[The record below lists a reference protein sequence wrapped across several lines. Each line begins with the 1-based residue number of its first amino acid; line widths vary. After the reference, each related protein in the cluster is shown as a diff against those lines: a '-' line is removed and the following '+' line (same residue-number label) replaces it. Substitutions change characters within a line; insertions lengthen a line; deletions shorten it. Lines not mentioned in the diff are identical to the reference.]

1 MNLALRVLREPYPG
15 QAALVCGE
23 RHLDRDALATSVARA
38 AGGLRALGVHPGEP
52 VLLILP
58 NSLELAVAWLGA
70 IHAGAVAIA
79 LSGRLGE
86 ADYRHILA
94 ESGARFAVVEE
105 SFVEARKVFAAIAVG
120 LPAGEAVAAFEA
132 EADAPAFCLYSSGTT
147 GRPKS
152 VLHAHRAGSAVGEA
166 FGMLGLAPG
175 DAVLTTSRFS
185 FAYGLEHGLLGPLAH
200 GLTSVLIPD
209 WPDPASVLSAVAQH
223 RPRAIF
229 SVPTMYRRLMAEP
242 AEQLGAL
249 REVRYFVSAGER
261 LSPELVNRWRDA
273 TGGELLNLYGMSET
287 FCACM
292 MTPPGTSDGLRT
304 GTPFPSAEVRLE
316 AGVLWVRHP
325 ALARGY
331 ANVPSETAAQFRDG
345 WFCSRDIFLRDAQ
358 GYYVHQ
364 GRSDELVKI
373 AGQWVWP
380 TELEEAAL
388 SAAAVGE
395 AACVAVA
402 DGDGLHRLALFVTA
416 RGTDDAAR
424 VAATHACEQLP
435 RHKRPK
441 WVRVV
446 AELPRT
452 VTGKVQR
459 YRLREMLER
468 ELRPSG

>member
-1 MNLALRVLREPYPG
+1 MNLALGVLRGRYPARA
-15 QAALVCGE
+15 AALVSGE
-23 RHLDRDALATSVARA
+23 THLDREALAISVARA
-38 AGGLRALGVHPGEP
+38 AGGFRALGVLPGEP
-52 VLLILP
+52 VLLIMR

-70 IHAGAVAIA
+70 VHAGAVAVA
-79 LSGRLGE
+79 VSGRLAE
-86 ADYRHILA
+86 ADYRHILSD
-94 ESGARFAVVEE
+94 SGARYALVDE
-105 SFVEARKVFAAIAVG
+105 SFVEARKVFVASAVA
-120 LPAGEAVAAFEA
+120 LPAGETVAAFD
-132 EADAPAFCLYSSGTT
+132 ADADTPAFCLYSSGTT
-147 GRPKS
+147 GRPKA
-152 VLHAHRAGSAVGEA
+152 VLHAHRAGSVVGEA
-166 FGMLGLAPG
+166 FRMLGLSVG

-185 FAYGLEHGLLGPLAH
+185 FAYGLEHGLLAPLAY
-200 GLTSVLIPD
+200 GVTSVLIPD
-209 WPDPASVLSAVAQH
+209 WPDAASVLTAVEKH
-223 RPRAIF
+223 RPRALF
-229 SVPTMYRRLMAEP
+229 SVPTMYRRLIAEP
-242 AEQLGAL
+242 AERLGAL

-261 LSPELVNRWRDA
+261 LSPELVKRWRDA

-325 ALARGY
+325 ALARAY
-331 ANVPSETAAQFRDG
+331 ASAPNETAAQFRDG
-345 WFCSRDIFLRDAQ
+345 WFCSRDIFVRDAQ
-358 GYYVHQ
+358 GYYIHQ

-388 SAAAVGE
+388 SAAAVSE

-416 RGTDDAAR
+416 RGADDAAL
-424 VAATHACEQLP
+424 AAARACEELP

-452 VTGKVQR
+452 PTGKVQR